1 MRMRVVLLLTLLPL
15 TLPVLAACGAPAA
28 QEPTPSPPISDP
40 GQTSDAGP
48 TLSPPAAES
57 ATPTPELSWSWIR
70 TREYRDWESPP
81 GWQRRRMTTSPHSEA
96 KMIYIDRAIAETMG
110 SGKLRFPAG
119 ATIVKEGYDAGGDLA
134 IVAAMQRLP
143 DRGWLFA
150 EYRANG
156 DIIAE
161 GEDPPLCTQCHKGSQ
176 DGVLAFSLE

>member
-1 MRMRVVLLLTLLPL
+1 MLFR
-15 TLPVLAACGAPAA
+15 
-28 QEPTPSPPISDP
+28 S
-40 GQTSDAGP
+40 
-48 TLSPPAAES
+48 
-57 ATPTPELSWSWIR
+57 
-70 TREYRDWESPP
+70 
-81 GWQRRRMTTSPHSEA
+81 
-96 KMIYIDRAIAETMG
+96 
-110 SGKLRFPAG
+110 
-119 ATIVKEGYDAGGDLA
+119 GGDLA